1 MSWLSCML
9 RCPVEQFLNRRH
21 FDRNNVYVRTNP
33 GTTGAGGGRYRVEQM
48 LEDYMKVYTGHDV
61 I

>member
-1 MSWLSCML
+1 ML